1 MNNGA
6 LTRKLGFWAALAI
19 AVGTTVGS
27 GIFVSSG
34 DVARAAG
41 SPSISILAWII
52 GGLIAIPQVMVL
64 AELSTA
70 YPQNGSGYV
79 YLNKAGWRPLGF
91 LYGWATFWAL
101 DPPSIAIMA
110 LALVSYIA
118 TFLPFFDGLP
128 GKLLGIAIILIIT
141 SIHYRSVKEGG
152 KFQVIITAVKI
163 VPFLIVI
170 GLGLMYM
177 NPGNFSYTPP
187 AGGSVNTSLIGGVSA
202 TTWAYTG
209 MAAICFMAGEFKNPG
224 KVLPRALISSILIV
238 MGLYTLLAVCVI
250 GLMPFESLLAS
261 NAALSDAVKFIP
273 GFSDIASSFVAVTAI
288 IVILGSLSSCIM
300 FQPRL
305 EYAMAK
311 DGLFFQRFA
320 KVHPKYETPSFS
332 IIVQVTYAC
341 ILVMFSNL
349 TALLGYFTLIQLL
362 INIMDFAAV
371 YKCRKRGDYKP
382 VYRMPMWRVTTVL
395 AILGAAWLAWG
406 TFTWAPI
413 EGMIAALIVIA
424 TGLPVYYYWE
434 KKYGGRK
441 SEDAAVWQIE
451 AEKIRPAD

>member
-1 MNNGA
+1 MSND
-6 LTRKLGFWAALAI
+6 LTRKLGFWPALAI
-19 AVGTTVGS
+19 AVGTTIGS

-34 DVARAAG
+34 EVARAAG
-41 SPSISILAWII
+41 TPSISILAWII

-110 LALVSYIA
+110 LAVVSYVA
-118 TFLPFFDGLP
+118 TFLPFFSGMP
-128 GKLLGIAIILIIT
+128 GKLLGIALILIIT
-141 SIHYRSVKEGG
+141 SIHYRSVKEGAL
-152 KFQVIITAVKI
+152 FQVIITAVKI
-163 VPFLIVI
+163 IPFLIVI
-170 GLGLMYM
+170 ILGMMYM
-177 NPGNFSYTPP
+177 NPGHFAYTP
-187 AGGSVNTSLIGGVSA
+187 AAAEAKTSLIGGVSA

-224 KVLPRALISSILIV
+224 KVLPKALISSVLIV
-238 MGLYTLLAVCVI
+238 LGLYTLLAICVI
-250 GLMPFESLLAS
+250 GLMPFEDLIKS
-261 NAALSDAVKFIP
+261 NAALSDAVTYIP
-273 GFSDIASSFVAVTAI
+273 GLSDIASSFVGVTAI

-341 ILVMFSNL
+341 VLVMFSNL
-349 TALLGYFTLIQLL
+349 TALLGYFTLIQLV

-371 YKCRKRGDYKP
+371 YKCRKRDDYHP
-382 VYRMPMWRVTTVL
+382 VYRMPVWRLTTIL
-395 AILGAAWLAWG
+395 AIIGAAWLAWG
-406 TFTWAPI
+406 TFTWAPV
-413 EGMIAALIVIA
+413 EGMIAAFIVIA
-424 TGLPVYYYWE
+424 TGLPVYHYWE
-434 KKYGGRK
+434 KKYRYKEKEYGLEEK
-441 SEDAAVWQIE
+441 EHQINDL
-451 AEKIRPAD
+451 AE

>member
-1 MNNGA
+1 MSNGT
-6 LTRKLGFWAALAI
+6 LTRKLGFWSALAI
-19 AVGTTVGS
+19 AIGTTIGS

-34 DVARAAG
+34 DVAKAAG
-41 SPSISILAWII
+41 TPSISILAWII
-52 GGLIAIPQVMVL
+52 GGVIAIPQVMVL

-79 YLNKAGWRPLGF
+79 YLNKAGWRPLAF

-101 DPPSIAIMA
+101 DPPSISIMA
-110 LALVSYIA
+110 LAIVSYLA
-118 TFLPFFDGLP
+118 TFFPFFSGIA
-128 GKLLGIAIILIIT
+128 GKLLGIAIILLIT

-152 KFQVIITAVKI
+152 LFQVIITAIKI
-163 VPFLIVI
+163 IPFLIVI
-170 GLGLMYM
+170 VLGIMYM
-177 NPGNFSYTPP
+177 NPENFAYTPAP
-187 AGGSVNTSLIGGVSA
+187 DAQKSSLIGGVSA

-224 KVLPRALISSILIV
+224 KILPRALISSVFIV
-238 MGLYTLLAVCVI
+238 LALYTLLAVCVI
-250 GLMPFESLLAS
+250 GLMPFEELINS
-261 NAALSDAVKFIP
+261 NAAVSEAVKYIP
-273 GFSDIASSFVAVTAI
+273 GLSDIASSFVAITAI

-320 KVHPKYETPSFS
+320 RVHPKYETPSFS

-341 ILVMFSNL
+341 ILVCFSNL
-349 TALLGYFTLIQLL
+349 TVLLGYFTLIQLV

-371 YKCRKRGDYKP
+371 YKCRKRDDYNP
-382 VYRMPMWRVTTVL
+382 IYRMPMWRLTTVL
-395 AILGAAWLAWG
+395 AILGASWLAWG

-413 EGMIAALIVIA
+413 QGVIAALIVIV

-434 KKYGGRK
+434 RKYGSK
-441 SEDAAVWQIE
+441 KNNDSDIVA
-451 AEKIRPAD
+451 

>member
-1 MNNGA
+1 MGSGT
-6 LTRKLGFWAALAI
+6 LTRKLGFWSALAI
-19 AVGTTVGS
+19 AVGTTIGS
-27 GIFVSSG
+27 GIFVSTG

-41 SPSISILAWII
+41 TPSISILAWII

-79 YLNKAGWRPLGF
+79 YLNKAGWRPMAF

-101 DPPSIAIMA
+101 DPPSISIMA
-110 LALVSYIA
+110 LAIVSYA
-118 TFLPFFDGLP
+118 ASFFPFFSGIA
-128 GKLLGIAIILIIT
+128 GKLLGVALILAIT
-141 SIHYRSVKEGG
+141 SLHYRSVKEGG
-152 KFQVIITAVKI
+152 RFQVVITAFKI
-163 VPFLIVI
+163 IPFLIVI
-170 GLGLMYM
+170 VLGLMYM
-177 NPGNFSYTPP
+177 NPEYFAYTPAP
-187 AGGSVNTSLIGGVSA
+187 EAQPGSLIGGVSA

-224 KVLPRALISSILIV
+224 KVLPRALISSVLIV
-238 MGLYTLLAVCVI
+238 LALYTLLAVCVT
-250 GLMPFESLLAS
+250 GLMPFGELMGSS
-261 NAALSDAVKFIP
+261 AALSDAVKHIP
-273 GFSDIASSFVAVTAI
+273 GLSGAASPFVAVTAI

-332 IIVQVTYAC
+332 ILAQVTLAC
-341 ILVMFSNL
+341 FLVFFSNL
-349 TALLGYFTLIQLL
+349 TELLGYFTLIQLV

-371 YKCRKRGDYKP
+371 YKCRKREDYQP
-382 VYRMPMWRVTTVL
+382 VYRMPAWRVTTVL

-406 TFTWAPI
+406 TFTWAPVQ
-413 EGMIAALIVIA
+413 GMVAALIVIA

-434 KKYGGRK
+434 KKHGHVRSAG
-441 SEDAAVWQIE
+441 SPILTPDSHEG
-451 AEKIRPAD
+451 PPMS

>member
-1 MNNGA
+1 MSNGT
-6 LTRKLGFWAALAI
+6 LTRKLGFWSALAI
-19 AVGTTVGS
+19 AVGTTIGS

-34 DVARAAG
+34 DVAKAAG
-41 SPSISILAWII
+41 TPSISILAWII
-52 GGLIAIPQVMVL
+52 GGVIAIPQVMVL

-79 YLNKAGWRPLGF
+79 YLNKAGWRPLAF

-101 DPPSIAIMA
+101 DPPSISIMA
-110 LALVSYIA
+110 LALVSYLA
-118 TFLPFFDGLP
+118 TFFPFFSGVA
-128 GKLLGIAIILIIT
+128 GKLLGIAIILLIT

-152 KFQVIITAVKI
+152 LFQVIITAIKI
-163 VPFLIVI
+163 IPFLIVI
-170 GLGLMYM
+170 VLGIMYM
-177 NPGNFSYTPP
+177 NPDNFAYTPGP
-187 AGGSVNTSLIGGVSA
+187 GAQKSSLIGGVSA

-224 KVLPRALISSILIV
+224 KILPRALISSVFIV
-238 MGLYTLLAVCVI
+238 LALYTLLAVCVI
-250 GLMPFESLLAS
+250 GLMPFDELINS
-261 NAALSDAVKFIP
+261 NAAVSEAVKYIP
-273 GFSDIASSFVAVTAI
+273 GLSDIASSFVAITAI

-320 KVHPKYETPSFS
+320 RVHPKYETPSFS

-341 ILVMFSNL
+341 ILVCFSNL
-349 TALLGYFTLIQLL
+349 TVLLGYFTLIQLV

-371 YKCRKRGDYKP
+371 YKCRKRDDYNP
-382 VYRMPMWRVTTVL
+382 IYRMPMWRLTTVL
-395 AILGAAWLAWG
+395 AILGASWLAWG

-413 EGMIAALIVIA
+413 QGVIAALIVIA

-434 KKYGGRK
+434 RKYGSK
-441 SEDAAVWQIE
+441 KNNDSDIVA
-451 AEKIRPAD
+451 

>member
-1 MNNGA
+1 MSNGT
-6 LTRKLGFWAALAI
+6 LTRKLGFWSALAI
-19 AVGTTVGS
+19 AVGTTIGS

-41 SPSISILAWII
+41 TPSISILAWII
-52 GGLIAIPQVMVL
+52 GGVIAIPQVMVL

-79 YLNKAGWRPLGF
+79 YLNKAGWRPLAF

-101 DPPSIAIMA
+101 DPPPISIMA
-110 LALVSYIA
+110 LAIVSYLA
-118 TFLPFFDGLP
+118 TFFPFFSGVA
-128 GKLLGIAIILIIT
+128 GKLLGIAIILLIT

-152 KFQVIITAVKI
+152 LFQVIITAIKI
-163 VPFLIVI
+163 IPFLIVI
-170 GLGLMYM
+170 VLGIMYM
-177 NPGNFSYTPP
+177 NPENFAYTPGP
-187 AGGSVNTSLIGGVSA
+187 GAQKSSLIGGVSA

-224 KVLPRALISSILIV
+224 KILPRALISSVFIV
-238 MGLYTLLAVCVI
+238 LALYTLLAICVI
-250 GLMPFESLLAS
+250 GLMPFEELINS
-261 NAALSDAVKFIP
+261 NAAVSEAVKYIP
-273 GFSDIASSFVAVTAI
+273 GLSDIASSFVAITAI

-341 ILVMFSNL
+341 ILVCFSNL
-349 TALLGYFTLIQLL
+349 TVLLGYFTLIQLV

-371 YKCRKRGDYKP
+371 YKCRKRDDYNP
-382 VYRMPMWRVTTVL
+382 IYRMPMWRLTTVL
-395 AILGAAWLAWG
+395 AILGASWLAWG

-413 EGMIAALIVIA
+413 QGVIAALIVIA

-434 KKYGGRK
+434 RKYGSK
-441 SEDAAVWQIE
+441 KNNDSDIVA
-451 AEKIRPAD
+451 

>member
-1 MNNGA
+1 MSNGT
-6 LTRKLGFWAALAI
+6 LTRKLGFWSALAI
-19 AVGTTVGS
+19 AVGTTIGS

-34 DVARAAG
+34 DVAKAAG
-41 SPSISILAWII
+41 TPSISILAWII
-52 GGLIAIPQVMVL
+52 GGVIAIPQVMVL

-79 YLNKAGWRPLGF
+79 YLNKAGWRPLAF

-101 DPPSIAIMA
+101 DPPSISIMA
-110 LALVSYIA
+110 LAIVSYLA
-118 TFLPFFDGLP
+118 TFFPFFSGIA
-128 GKLLGIAIILIIT
+128 GKLLGIAIILLIT

-152 KFQVIITAVKI
+152 LFQVIITAIKI
-163 VPFLIVI
+163 IPFLIVI
-170 GLGLMYM
+170 VLGIMYM
-177 NPGNFSYTPP
+177 NPENFAYTPAP
-187 AGGSVNTSLIGGVSA
+187 DAQKSSLIGGVSA

-224 KVLPRALISSILIV
+224 KILPRALISSVFIV
-238 MGLYTLLAVCVI
+238 LALYTLLAVCVI
-250 GLMPFESLLAS
+250 GLMPFEELINS
-261 NAALSDAVKFIP
+261 NAAVSEAVKYIP
-273 GFSDIASSFVAVTAI
+273 GLSDIASSFVAITAI

-320 KVHPKYETPSFS
+320 RVHPKYETPSFS

-341 ILVMFSNL
+341 ILVCFSNL
-349 TALLGYFTLIQLL
+349 TVLLGYFTLIQLV

-371 YKCRKRGDYKP
+371 YKCRKRDDYNP
-382 VYRMPMWRVTTVL
+382 IYRMPMWRLTTVL
-395 AILGAAWLAWG
+395 AILGASWLAWG

-413 EGMIAALIVIA
+413 QGVIAALIVIA

-434 KKYGGRK
+434 RKYGSK
-441 SEDAAVWQIE
+441 KNNDSDIVA
-451 AEKIRPAD
+451 

>member
-1 MNNGA
+1 MSNGT
-6 LTRKLGFWAALAI
+6 LTRKLGFWSALAI
-19 AVGTTVGS
+19 AVGTTIGS

-41 SPSISILAWII
+41 TPSISILAWII
-52 GGLIAIPQVMVL
+52 GGVIAIPQVMVL

-79 YLNKAGWRPLGF
+79 YLNKAGWRPLAF

-101 DPPSIAIMA
+101 DPPSISIMA
-110 LALVSYIA
+110 LAIVSYLA
-118 TFLPFFDGLP
+118 TFFPFFSGVA
-128 GKLLGIAIILIIT
+128 GKLLGIAIILLIT

-152 KFQVIITAVKI
+152 LFQVMITAIKI
-163 VPFLIVI
+163 IPFLIVI
-170 GLGLMYM
+170 VLGIMYM
-177 NPGNFSYTPP
+177 NPGNFTYTPGP
-187 AGGSVNTSLIGGVSA
+187 GTQNSSLIGGVSA

-224 KVLPRALISSILIV
+224 KILPRALISSVFIV
-238 MGLYTLLAVCVI
+238 LALYTLLAVCVI
-250 GLMPFESLLAS
+250 GLMPFEELMNS
-261 NAALSDAVKFIP
+261 NAAVSEVVKYIP
-273 GFSDIASSFVAVTAI
+273 GLSDIASSFVAITAI

-320 KVHPKYETPSFS
+320 RVHPKYETPSFS

-341 ILVMFSNL
+341 ILVCFSNL
-349 TALLGYFTLIQLL
+349 TVLLGYFTLIQLI

-371 YKCRKRGDYKP
+371 YKCRKRDDYNP
-382 VYRMPMWRVTTVL
+382 IYRMPMWRLTTVL
-395 AILGAAWLAWG
+395 AILGASWLAWG

-413 EGMIAALIVIA
+413 QGVIAALIVIA

-434 KKYGGRK
+434 RKYGSK
-441 SEDAAVWQIE
+441 KNNDSDIVA
-451 AEKIRPAD
+451 

>member
-1 MNNGA
+1 MSNGT
-6 LTRKLGFWAALAI
+6 LTRKLGFWSALAI
-19 AVGTTVGS
+19 AVGTTIGS

-34 DVARAAG
+34 DVAKAAG
-41 SPSISILAWII
+41 TPSISILAWII
-52 GGLIAIPQVMVL
+52 GGVIAIPQVMVL

-79 YLNKAGWRPLGF
+79 YLNKAGWRPLAF

-101 DPPSIAIMA
+101 DPPSISIMA
-110 LALVSYIA
+110 LAIVSYLA
-118 TFLPFFDGLP
+118 TFFPFFSGVA
-128 GKLLGIAIILIIT
+128 GKLLGIAIILLIT

-152 KFQVIITAVKI
+152 LFQVIITAIKI
-163 VPFLIVI
+163 IPFLIVI
-170 GLGLMYM
+170 VLGIMYM
-177 NPGNFSYTPP
+177 NPDNFAYTPGP
-187 AGGSVNTSLIGGVSA
+187 GAQKSSLIGGVSA

-224 KVLPRALISSILIV
+224 KILPRALISSVFIV
-238 MGLYTLLAVCVI
+238 LALYTLLAVCVI
-250 GLMPFESLLAS
+250 GLMPFEELINS
-261 NAALSDAVKFIP
+261 NAAVSEAVKYIP
-273 GFSDIASSFVAVTAI
+273 GLSDIASSFVAITAI

-320 KVHPKYETPSFS
+320 RIHPKYETPSFS

-341 ILVMFSNL
+341 ILVCFSNL
-349 TALLGYFTLIQLL
+349 TVLLGYFTLIQLV

-371 YKCRKRGDYKP
+371 YKCRKRDDYNP
-382 VYRMPMWRVTTVL
+382 IYRMPMWRLTTVL
-395 AILGAAWLAWG
+395 AILGASWLAWG

-413 EGMIAALIVIA
+413 QGVIAALIVIV

-434 KKYGGRK
+434 RKYGSK
-441 SEDAAVWQIE
+441 KNNDSDIVA
-451 AEKIRPAD
+451 

>member
-1 MNNGA
+1 MSNGT
-6 LTRKLGFWAALAI
+6 LTRKLGFWSALAI
-19 AVGTTVGS
+19 AVGTTIGS

-41 SPSISILAWII
+41 TPSISILAWII
-52 GGLIAIPQVMVL
+52 GGVIAIPQVMVL

-79 YLNKAGWRPLGF
+79 YLNKAGWRPLAF

-101 DPPSIAIMA
+101 DPPSISIMA
-110 LALVSYIA
+110 LALVSYLA
-118 TFLPFFDGLP
+118 TFFPFFSGVA
-128 GKLLGIAIILIIT
+128 GKLLGIAIILLIT

-152 KFQVIITAVKI
+152 LFQVIITAIKI
-163 VPFLIVI
+163 IPFLIVI
-170 GLGLMYM
+170 VLGIMYM
-177 NPGNFSYTPP
+177 NPENFAYTPAP
-187 AGGSVNTSLIGGVSA
+187 GAQKSSLIGGVSA

-224 KVLPRALISSILIV
+224 KILPRALISSVFIV
-238 MGLYTLLAVCVI
+238 LALYTLLAICVI
-250 GLMPFESLLAS
+250 GLMPFEELINS
-261 NAALSDAVKFIP
+261 NAAVSEAVKYIP
-273 GFSDIASSFVAVTAI
+273 GLSDIASSFVAITAI

-341 ILVMFSNL
+341 ILVCFSNL
-349 TALLGYFTLIQLL
+349 TVLLGYFTLIQLV

-371 YKCRKRGDYKP
+371 YKCRKRDDYNP
-382 VYRMPMWRVTTVL
+382 IYRMPMWRLTTVL
-395 AILGAAWLAWG
+395 AILGASWLAWG

-413 EGMIAALIVIA
+413 QGVIAALIVIA

-434 KKYGGRK
+434 RKYGSK
-441 SEDAAVWQIE
+441 KNNDSDIVA
-451 AEKIRPAD
+451 

>member
-1 MNNGA
+1 MSNGTLA
-6 LTRKLGFWAALAI
+6 RKLGFWSALAI
-19 AVGTTVGS
+19 AVGTTIGS

-34 DVARAAG
+34 DVAKAAG
-41 SPSISILAWII
+41 TPSISILAWII
-52 GGLIAIPQVMVL
+52 GGVIAIPQVMVL

-79 YLNKAGWRPLGF
+79 YLNKAGWRPLAF

-101 DPPSIAIMA
+101 DPPSISIMA
-110 LALVSYIA
+110 LAIVSYLA
-118 TFLPFFDGLP
+118 TFFPFFSGVA
-128 GKLLGIAIILIIT
+128 GKLLGIAIILLIT

-152 KFQVIITAVKI
+152 LFQVIITAIKI
-163 VPFLIVI
+163 IPFLIVI
-170 GLGLMYM
+170 VLGIMYM
-177 NPGNFSYTPP
+177 NPDNFAYTPGP
-187 AGGSVNTSLIGGVSA
+187 GAQKSSLIGGVSA

-224 KVLPRALISSILIV
+224 KILPRALISSVFIV
-238 MGLYTLLAVCVI
+238 LALYTLLAVCVI
-250 GLMPFESLLAS
+250 GLMPFEELINS
-261 NAALSDAVKFIP
+261 NAAVSEAVKYIP
-273 GFSDIASSFVAVTAI
+273 GLSDIASSFVAITAI

-320 KVHPKYETPSFS
+320 RVHPKYETPSFS

-341 ILVMFSNL
+341 ILVCFSNL
-349 TALLGYFTLIQLL
+349 TVLLGYFTLIQLV

-371 YKCRKRGDYKP
+371 YKCRKRDDYNP
-382 VYRMPMWRVTTVL
+382 IYRMPMWRLTTVL
-395 AILGAAWLAWG
+395 AILGASWLAWG

-413 EGMIAALIVIA
+413 QGVIAALIVIV

-434 KKYGGRK
+434 RKYGSK
-441 SEDAAVWQIE
+441 KNNDSDIVA
-451 AEKIRPAD
+451 

>member
-1 MNNGA
+1 MSNGT
-6 LTRKLGFWAALAI
+6 LTRKLGFWSALAI
-19 AVGTTVGS
+19 AVGTTIGS

-34 DVARAAG
+34 DVAKAAG
-41 SPSISILAWII
+41 TPSISILAWII
-52 GGLIAIPQVMVL
+52 GGVIAIPQVMVL

-79 YLNKAGWRPLGF
+79 YLNKAGWRPLAF

-101 DPPSIAIMA
+101 DPPSISIMA
-110 LALVSYIA
+110 LAIVSYLA
-118 TFLPFFDGLP
+118 TFFPFFSGVA
-128 GKLLGIAIILIIT
+128 GKLLGIAIILFIT

-152 KFQVIITAVKI
+152 LFQVIITAIKI
-163 VPFLIVI
+163 IPFLIVI
-170 GLGLMYM
+170 VLGIMYM
-177 NPGNFSYTPP
+177 NPDNFAYTPGP
-187 AGGSVNTSLIGGVSA
+187 GAQKSSLIGGVSA

-224 KVLPRALISSILIV
+224 KILPRALISSVFIV
-238 MGLYTLLAVCVI
+238 LALYTLLAVCVI
-250 GLMPFESLLAS
+250 GLMPFNELINS
-261 NAALSDAVKFIP
+261 NAAVSEAVKYIP
-273 GFSDIASSFVAVTAI
+273 GLSDIASSFVAITAI

-320 KVHPKYETPSFS
+320 RVHPKYETPSFS

-341 ILVMFSNL
+341 ILVCFSNL
-349 TALLGYFTLIQLL
+349 TVLLGYFTLIQLV
-362 INIMDFAAV
+362 INILDFAAV
-371 YKCRKRGDYKP
+371 YKCRKRDDYNP
-382 VYRMPMWRVTTVL
+382 IYRMPMWRLTTVL
-395 AILGAAWLAWG
+395 AILGASWLAWG

-413 EGMIAALIVIA
+413 QGVIAALIVIV

-434 KKYGGRK
+434 RKYGSK
-441 SEDAAVWQIE
+441 KNNDSDIVA
-451 AEKIRPAD
+451 

>member
-1 MNNGA
+1 MSNGT
-6 LTRKLGFWAALAI
+6 LTRKLGFWSALAI
-19 AVGTTVGS
+19 AVGTTIGS

-41 SPSISILAWII
+41 TPSISILAWII
-52 GGLIAIPQVMVL
+52 GGVIAIPQVMVL

-79 YLNKAGWRPLGF
+79 YLNKAGWRPLAF

-101 DPPSIAIMA
+101 DPPSISIMA
-110 LALVSYIA
+110 LAIVSYLA
-118 TFLPFFDGLP
+118 TFFPFFSGVA
-128 GKLLGIAIILIIT
+128 GKLLGIAIILLIT
-141 SIHYRSVKEGG
+141 AIHYRSVKEGG
-152 KFQVIITAVKI
+152 LFQVIITAIKI
-163 VPFLIVI
+163 IPFLIVI
-170 GLGLMYM
+170 ALGIMYM
-177 NPGNFSYTPP
+177 NPENFAYTPGP
-187 AGGSVNTSLIGGVSA
+187 GVQKSSLIGGVSA

-224 KVLPRALISSILIV
+224 KILPRALISSVFIV
-238 MGLYTLLAVCVI
+238 LALYTLLAICVI
-250 GLMPFESLLAS
+250 GLMPFEELINS
-261 NAALSDAVKFIP
+261 NAAVSEAVKYIP
-273 GFSDIASSFVAVTAI
+273 GLSDIASSFVAITAI

-332 IIVQVTYAC
+332 IIVQITYAC
-341 ILVMFSNL
+341 ILVCFSNL
-349 TALLGYFTLIQLL
+349 TVLLGYFTLIQLV

-371 YKCRKRGDYKP
+371 YKCRKRDDYNP
-382 VYRMPMWRVTTVL
+382 IYRMPMWRLTTVL
-395 AILGAAWLAWG
+395 AILGASWLAWG

-413 EGMIAALIVIA
+413 QGVIAALIVIA

-434 KKYGGRK
+434 RKYGSK
-441 SEDAAVWQIE
+441 KNNDSDIVA
-451 AEKIRPAD
+451 

>member
-1 MNNGA
+1 MSNG
-6 LTRKLGFWAALAI
+6 LTRKLGFWSALAI

-41 SPSISILAWII
+41 TPSISILAWII
-52 GGLIAIPQVMVL
+52 GGVIAIPQVMVL

-101 DPPSIAIMA
+101 DPPSISIMA
-110 LALVSYIA
+110 LAIVSYVA
-118 TFLPFFDGLP
+118 SFLPFFSGTP

-152 KFQVIITAVKI
+152 LFQVIITVVKI
-163 VPFLIVI
+163 IPFLIVI
-170 GLGLMYM
+170 ILGLMYM
-177 NPGNFSYTPP
+177 NPGHFAYTPETG
-187 AGGSVNTSLIGGVSA
+187 AVKTSLIGGVSA

-224 KVLPRALISSILIV
+224 KVLPRALISSVFIV
-238 MGLYTLLAVCVI
+238 LALYTLLAVCVI
-250 GLMPFESLLAS
+250 GLMPFEKLISS
-261 NAALSDAVKFIP
+261 NAAVSDAVKYIP
-273 GFSDIASSFVAVTAI
+273 GLSDIASSFVAVTAI

-311 DGLFFQRFA
+311 DGLFFKRFA
-320 KVHPKYETPSFS
+320 TVHPKYETPSFS

-349 TALLGYFTLIQLL
+349 TALLGYFTLIQLV
-362 INIMDFAAV
+362 INILDFAAV
-371 YKCRKRGDYKP
+371 YKCRKRDDYKP
-382 VYRMPMWRVTTVL
+382 IYRMPMWRITTLL
-395 AILGAAWLAWG
+395 AILGASWLAWG
-406 TFTWAPI
+406 TFTWAPM
-413 EGMIAALIVIA
+413 EGMVAALIVIA

-434 KKYGGRK
+434 KKYGSKEKK
-441 SEDAAVWQIE
+441 SNDLVA
-451 AEKIRPAD
+451 

>member
-1 MNNGA
+1 MSSGT
-6 LTRKLGFWAALAI
+6 LTRKLGFWSALAI
-19 AVGTTVGS
+19 AVGTTIGS

-41 SPSISILAWII
+41 TPSISIMAWIV

-79 YLNKAGWRPLGF
+79 YLNKAGWRPLAF

-101 DPPSIAIMA
+101 DPPSISIMA
-110 LALVSYIA
+110 LAIVSYLA
-118 TFLPFFDGLP
+118 TFFPFFSGIP

-152 KFQVIITAVKI
+152 LFQVIITAVKI
-163 VPFLIVI
+163 IPFLIVI
-170 GLGLMYM
+170 VLGFMYM
-177 NPGNFSYTPP
+177 NPDNFSYTP
-187 AGGSVNTSLIGGVSA
+187 ASVSEKISLIGGVSA

-209 MAAICFMAGEFKNPG
+209 MAAICFMAGEFRNPG
-224 KVLPRALISSILIV
+224 KTLPRALIGSVFIV
-238 MGLYTLLAVCVI
+238 LGLYTLLAVCVI
-250 GLMPFESLLAS
+250 GLMPFDKLVNS
-261 NAALSDAVKFIP
+261 NAAVSEAVKYIP
-273 GFSDIASSFVAVTAI
+273 GLSDIASSFVAITAI

-311 DGLFFQRFA
+311 DGLFFRRFA

-332 IIVQVTYAC
+332 IIAQVTYAC
-341 ILVMFSNL
+341 ILVFFSNL
-349 TALLGYFTLIQLL
+349 TALLGYFTLIQLV
-362 INIMDFAAV
+362 INIMDFVAV
-371 YKCRKRGDYKP
+371 YKCRKREDYNP
-382 VYRMPMWRVTTVL
+382 IYRMPMWRLTTIL
-395 AILGAAWLAWG
+395 AILGASWLAWG

-413 EGMIAALIVIA
+413 QGMVAAFIVIA

-434 KKYGGRK
+434 KKHGVSNKKDEQVSG
-441 SEDAAVWQIE
+441 IE
-451 AEKIRPAD
+451 G

>member
-1 MNNGA
+1 MSNGT
-6 LTRKLGFWAALAI
+6 LTRKLGFWSALAI
-19 AVGTTVGS
+19 AVGTTIGS

-41 SPSISILAWII
+41 TPSISILAWII
-52 GGLIAIPQVMVL
+52 GGVIAIPQVMVL

-79 YLNKAGWRPLGF
+79 YLNKAGWRPMAF

-101 DPPSIAIMA
+101 DPPSISIMA
-110 LALVSYIA
+110 LAIVSYLA
-118 TFLPFFDGLP
+118 TFFPFFSGVA
-128 GKLLGIAIILIIT
+128 GKLLGIAIILLIT

-152 KFQVIITAVKI
+152 LFQVIITAIKI
-163 VPFLIVI
+163 IPFLIVI
-170 GLGLMYM
+170 VLGIMYM
-177 NPGNFSYTPP
+177 NPENFAYTPP
-187 AGGSVNTSLIGGVSA
+187 PGAQKSSLIGGVSA

-224 KVLPRALISSILIV
+224 KILPRALISSVFIV
-238 MGLYTLLAVCVI
+238 LALYTLLAICVI
-250 GLMPFESLLAS
+250 GLMPFEELINS
-261 NAALSDAVKFIP
+261 NAAVSEAVKYIP
-273 GFSDIASSFVAVTAI
+273 GLSDIASSFVAITAI

-341 ILVMFSNL
+341 ILVCFSNL
-349 TALLGYFTLIQLL
+349 TVLLGYFTLIQLV

-371 YKCRKRGDYKP
+371 YKCRKRDDYNP
-382 VYRMPMWRVTTVL
+382 IYRMPMWRLTTVL
-395 AILGAAWLAWG
+395 AILGASWLAWG

-413 EGMIAALIVIA
+413 QGVIAALIVIA

-434 KKYGGRK
+434 RKYGSK
-441 SEDAAVWQIE
+441 KNNDSDIVA
-451 AEKIRPAD
+451 

>member
-1 MNNGA
+1 MSNGT
-6 LTRKLGFWAALAI
+6 LTRKLGFWSALAI
-19 AVGTTVGS
+19 AVGTTIGS

-34 DVARAAG
+34 DVAKAAG
-41 SPSISILAWII
+41 TPSISILAWII
-52 GGLIAIPQVMVL
+52 GGVIAIPQVMVL

-79 YLNKAGWRPLGF
+79 YLNKAGWRPLAF

-101 DPPSIAIMA
+101 DPPSISIMA
-110 LALVSYIA
+110 LAIVSYLA
-118 TFLPFFDGLP
+118 TFFPFFSGVA
-128 GKLLGIAIILIIT
+128 GKLLGIAIILLIT

-152 KFQVIITAVKI
+152 LFQVIITAIKI
-163 VPFLIVI
+163 IPFLIVI
-170 GLGLMYM
+170 VLGIMYM
-177 NPGNFSYTPP
+177 NPENFAYTPAP
-187 AGGSVNTSLIGGVSA
+187 DAQKSSLIGGVSA

-224 KVLPRALISSILIV
+224 KILPRALISSVFIV
-238 MGLYTLLAVCVI
+238 LALYTLLAICVI
-250 GLMPFESLLAS
+250 GLMPFEELINS
-261 NAALSDAVKFIP
+261 NAAVSEAVKYIP
-273 GFSDIASSFVAVTAI
+273 GLSDIASSFVAITAI

-341 ILVMFSNL
+341 ILVCFSNL
-349 TALLGYFTLIQLL
+349 TVLLGYFTLIQLV

-371 YKCRKRGDYKP
+371 YKCRKRDDYNP
-382 VYRMPMWRVTTVL
+382 IYRMPMWRLTTVL
-395 AILGAAWLAWG
+395 AILGASWLAWG

-413 EGMIAALIVIA
+413 QGVIAALIVIV

-434 KKYGGRK
+434 RKYGSK
-441 SEDAAVWQIE
+441 KKNNDSDIVA
-451 AEKIRPAD
+451 

>member
-1 MNNGA
+1 MSNGT
-6 LTRKLGFWAALAI
+6 LTRKLGFWSALAI
-19 AVGTTVGS
+19 AVGTTIGS

-34 DVARAAG
+34 DVAKAAG
-41 SPSISILAWII
+41 TPSISILAWII
-52 GGLIAIPQVMVL
+52 GGVIAIPQVMVL

-79 YLNKAGWRPLGF
+79 YLNKAGWRPLAF

-101 DPPSIAIMA
+101 DPPSISIMA
-110 LALVSYIA
+110 LALVSYLA
-118 TFLPFFDGLP
+118 TFFPFFSGVA
-128 GKLLGIAIILIIT
+128 GKLLGIAIILLIT

-152 KFQVIITAVKI
+152 LFQVIITAIKI
-163 VPFLIVI
+163 IPFLIVI
-170 GLGLMYM
+170 VLGIMYM
-177 NPGNFSYTPP
+177 NPDNFVYTPGP
-187 AGGSVNTSLIGGVSA
+187 GAQKSSLIGGVSA

-224 KVLPRALISSILIV
+224 KILPRALISSVFIV
-238 MGLYTLLAVCVI
+238 LALYTLLAVCVI
-250 GLMPFESLLAS
+250 GLMPFDELINS
-261 NAALSDAVKFIP
+261 NAAVSEAVKYIP
-273 GFSDIASSFVAVTAI
+273 GLSDIASSFVAITAI

-320 KVHPKYETPSFS
+320 RVHPKYETPSFS

-341 ILVMFSNL
+341 ILVCFGNL
-349 TALLGYFTLIQLL
+349 TVLLGYFTLIQLV

-371 YKCRKRGDYKP
+371 YKCRKRDDYNP
-382 VYRMPMWRVTTVL
+382 IYRMPMWRLTTVL
-395 AILGAAWLAWG
+395 AILGASWLAWG

-413 EGMIAALIVIA
+413 QGVIAALIVIA

-434 KKYGGRK
+434 RKYGSKRNND
-441 SEDAAVWQIE
+441 SDIVA
-451 AEKIRPAD
+451 

>member
-1 MNNGA
+1 MSNGT
-6 LTRKLGFWAALAI
+6 LTRKLGFWSALAI
-19 AVGTTVGS
+19 AVGTTIGS

-34 DVARAAG
+34 DVAKAAG
-41 SPSISILAWII
+41 TPSISILAWII
-52 GGLIAIPQVMVL
+52 GGVIAIPQVMVL

-79 YLNKAGWRPLGF
+79 YLNKAGWRPLAF

-101 DPPSIAIMA
+101 DPPSISIMA
-110 LALVSYIA
+110 LAIVSYLA
-118 TFLPFFDGLP
+118 TFFPFFSGFA
-128 GKLLGIAIILIIT
+128 GKLLGIAIILLIT

-152 KFQVIITAVKI
+152 LFQVIITAIKI
-163 VPFLIVI
+163 IPFLIVI
-170 GLGLMYM
+170 VLGIMYM
-177 NPGNFSYTPP
+177 NPDNFAYTPGP
-187 AGGSVNTSLIGGVSA
+187 GAQKSSLIGGVSA

-224 KVLPRALISSILIV
+224 KILPRALISSVFIV
-238 MGLYTLLAVCVI
+238 LALYTLLAVCVI
-250 GLMPFESLLAS
+250 GLMPFEELINS
-261 NAALSDAVKFIP
+261 NAAVSEAVKYIP
-273 GFSDIASSFVAVTAI
+273 GLSDIASSFVAITAI

-320 KVHPKYETPSFS
+320 RVHPKYETPSFS

-341 ILVMFSNL
+341 ILVCFSNL
-349 TALLGYFTLIQLL
+349 TVLLGYFTLIQLV

-371 YKCRKRGDYKP
+371 YKCRKRDDYNP
-382 VYRMPMWRVTTVL
+382 IYRMPMWRLTTVL
-395 AILGAAWLAWG
+395 AILGASWLAWG

-413 EGMIAALIVIA
+413 QGVIAALIVIV

-434 KKYGGRK
+434 RKYGSK
-441 SEDAAVWQIE
+441 KNNDSDIVA
-451 AEKIRPAD
+451 

>member
-1 MNNGA
+1 MSNGT
-6 LTRKLGFWAALAI
+6 LTRKLGFWSALAI
-19 AVGTTVGS
+19 AVGTTIGS

-34 DVARAAG
+34 DVAKAAG
-41 SPSISILAWII
+41 TPSISILAWII
-52 GGLIAIPQVMVL
+52 GGVIAIPQVMVL

-79 YLNKAGWRPLGF
+79 YLNKAGWRPLAF

-101 DPPSIAIMA
+101 DPPSISIMA
-110 LALVSYIA
+110 LAIVSYLA
-118 TFLPFFDGLP
+118 TFFPFFSGVA
-128 GKLLGIAIILIIT
+128 GKLLGIAIILLIT

-152 KFQVIITAVKI
+152 LFQVIITAIKI
-163 VPFLIVI
+163 IPFLIVI
-170 GLGLMYM
+170 VLGIMYM
-177 NPGNFSYTPP
+177 NPDNFAYTPGP
-187 AGGSVNTSLIGGVSA
+187 GAQNSSLIGGVSA

-224 KVLPRALISSILIV
+224 KILPRALISSVFIV
-238 MGLYTLLAVCVI
+238 LALYTLLAVCVI
-250 GLMPFESLLAS
+250 GLMPFDELINS
-261 NAALSDAVKFIP
+261 NAAVSEAVKYIP
-273 GFSDIASSFVAVTAI
+273 GLSDIASSFVAITAI

-320 KVHPKYETPSFS
+320 RVHPKYETPSFS

-341 ILVMFSNL
+341 ILVCFSNL
-349 TALLGYFTLIQLL
+349 TVLLGYFTLIQLV
-362 INIMDFAAV
+362 INILDFAAV
-371 YKCRKRGDYKP
+371 YKCRKRDDYNP
-382 VYRMPMWRVTTVL
+382 IYRMPMWRLTTVL
-395 AILGAAWLAWG
+395 AILGASWLAWG

-413 EGMIAALIVIA
+413 QGVIAALIVIV

-434 KKYGGRK
+434 RKYGSK
-441 SEDAAVWQIE
+441 KNNDSDIVA
-451 AEKIRPAD
+451 

>member
-1 MNNGA
+1 MSNRT

-34 DVARAAG
+34 DVAKAAG
-41 SPSISILAWII
+41 TPAISILAWII
-52 GGLIAIPQVMVL
+52 GGVIAIPQVMVL

-110 LALVSYIA
+110 LAIVAYISS
-118 TFLPFFDGLP
+118 FLPFFNGLS
-128 GKLLGIAIILIIT
+128 GKLLAIAIILIIT

-152 KFQVIITAVKI
+152 LFQVIITAVKI
-163 VPFLIVI
+163 IPFLIVI
-170 GLGLMYM
+170 GLGLMYL
-177 NPGNFSYTPP
+177 NPENFFYVPP
-187 AGGSVNTSLIGGVSA
+187 ASGEVKTSLIGGVSA

-224 KVLPRALISSILIV
+224 KVLPRALISSVLIV
-238 MGLYTLLAVCVI
+238 LALYTLLAVCII
-250 GLMPFESLLAS
+250 GLMPFDKLINSS
-261 NAALSDAVKFIP
+261 AAVSDAVKYIP
-273 GFSDIASSFVAVTAI
+273 GLSDIASSFVSVTAI

-341 ILVMFSNL
+341 ILVLFSNL

-371 YKCRKRGDYKP
+371 YKCRKRDDYNP
-382 VYRMPMWRVTTVL
+382 IYRMPMWRVTTIL
-395 AILGAAWLAWG
+395 AILGASWLAWG

-413 EGMIAALIVIA
+413 EGMIAAFIVIA

-434 KKYGGRK
+434 KKYGSKNK
-441 SEDAAVWQIE
+441 SNLVA
-451 AEKIRPAD
+451 

>member
-1 MNNGA
+1 MSNGT
-6 LTRKLGFWAALAI
+6 LTRKLGFWSALAI
-19 AVGTTVGS
+19 AVGTTIGS

-34 DVARAAG
+34 DVAKAAG
-41 SPSISILAWII
+41 TPSISILAWII
-52 GGLIAIPQVMVL
+52 GGVIAIPQVMVL

-79 YLNKAGWRPLGF
+79 YLNKAGWRPLAF

-101 DPPSIAIMA
+101 DPPSISIMA
-110 LALVSYIA
+110 LAIVSYLA
-118 TFLPFFDGLP
+118 TFFPFFSGVA
-128 GKLLGIAIILIIT
+128 GKLLGIAIILLIT

-152 KFQVIITAVKI
+152 LFQVIITAIKI
-163 VPFLIVI
+163 IPFLIVI
-170 GLGLMYM
+170 VLGIMYM
-177 NPGNFSYTPP
+177 NPDNFAYTPGP
-187 AGGSVNTSLIGGVSA
+187 GAQNSSLIGGVSA

-224 KVLPRALISSILIV
+224 KILPRALISSVFIV
-238 MGLYTLLAVCVI
+238 LALYTLLAVCVI
-250 GLMPFESLLAS
+250 GLMPFEELINS
-261 NAALSDAVKFIP
+261 NAAVSEAVKYIP
-273 GFSDIASSFVAVTAI
+273 GLSDIASSFVAITAI

-320 KVHPKYETPSFS
+320 RVHPKYETPSFS

-341 ILVMFSNL
+341 ILVCFSNL
-349 TALLGYFTLIQLL
+349 TVLLGYFTLIQLV

-371 YKCRKRGDYKP
+371 YKCRKRDDYNP
-382 VYRMPMWRVTTVL
+382 IYRMPMWRLTTVL
-395 AILGAAWLAWG
+395 AILGASWLAWG

-413 EGMIAALIVIA
+413 QGVIAALIVIA

-434 KKYGGRK
+434 RKYGSK
-441 SEDAAVWQIE
+441 KNNDSDIVA
-451 AEKIRPAD
+451 

>member
-1 MNNGA
+1 MSNGT
-6 LTRKLGFWAALAI
+6 LTRKLGFWSALAI
-19 AVGTTVGS
+19 AVGTTIGS

-34 DVARAAG
+34 DVAKAAG
-41 SPSISILAWII
+41 TPSISILAWII
-52 GGLIAIPQVMVL
+52 GGVIAIPQVMVL

-79 YLNKAGWRPLGF
+79 YLNKAGWRPLAF

-101 DPPSIAIMA
+101 DPPSISIMA
-110 LALVSYIA
+110 LAIVSYLA
-118 TFLPFFDGLP
+118 TFFPFFSGVA
-128 GKLLGIAIILIIT
+128 GKLLGIAIILLIT

-152 KFQVIITAVKI
+152 LFQVIITAIKI
-163 VPFLIVI
+163 IPFLIVI
-170 GLGLMYM
+170 VLGIMYM
-177 NPGNFSYTPP
+177 NPDNFAYTPGP
-187 AGGSVNTSLIGGVSA
+187 GAQKSSLIGGVSA

-224 KVLPRALISSILIV
+224 KILPRALISSVFIV
-238 MGLYTLLAVCVI
+238 LALYTLLAVCVI
-250 GLMPFESLLAS
+250 GLMPFDELINS
-261 NAALSDAVKFIP
+261 NAAVSEAVKYIP
-273 GFSDIASSFVAVTAI
+273 GLSDIASSFVAITAI

-320 KVHPKYETPSFS
+320 RVHPKYETPSFS

-341 ILVMFSNL
+341 ILVCFSNL
-349 TALLGYFTLIQLL
+349 TVLLGYFTLIQLV
-362 INIMDFAAV
+362 INILDFAAV
-371 YKCRKRGDYKP
+371 YKCRKRDDYNP
-382 VYRMPMWRVTTVL
+382 IYRMPMWRLTTVL
-395 AILGAAWLAWG
+395 AILGASWLAWG

-413 EGMIAALIVIA
+413 QGVIAALIVIA

-434 KKYGGRK
+434 RKYGSK
-441 SEDAAVWQIE
+441 KNNDSDIVA
-451 AEKIRPAD
+451 

>member
-1 MNNGA
+1 MSNGT
-6 LTRKLGFWAALAI
+6 LTRKLGFWSALAI
-19 AVGTTVGS
+19 AVGTTIGS

-34 DVARAAG
+34 DVAKAAG
-41 SPSISILAWII
+41 TPSISILAWII
-52 GGLIAIPQVMVL
+52 GGVIAIPQVMVL

-79 YLNKAGWRPLGF
+79 YLNKAGWRPLAF

-101 DPPSIAIMA
+101 DPPSISIMA
-110 LALVSYIA
+110 LAIVSYLA
-118 TFLPFFDGLP
+118 TFFPFFSGIA
-128 GKLLGIAIILIIT
+128 GKLLGIAIILLIT

-152 KFQVIITAVKI
+152 LFQVIITAIKI
-163 VPFLIVI
+163 IPFLIVI
-170 GLGLMYM
+170 VLGIMYM
-177 NPGNFSYTPP
+177 NPENFAYTPAP
-187 AGGSVNTSLIGGVSA
+187 DAQKSSLIGGVSA

-224 KVLPRALISSILIV
+224 KILPRALISSVFIV
-238 MGLYTLLAVCVI
+238 LALYTLLAVCVI
-250 GLMPFESLLAS
+250 GLMPFEELINS
-261 NAALSDAVKFIP
+261 NAAVSEAVKYIP
-273 GFSDIASSFVAVTAI
+273 GLSDIASSFVAITAI

-320 KVHPKYETPSFS
+320 RVHPKYETPSFS

-341 ILVMFSNL
+341 ILVCFSNL
-349 TALLGYFTLIQLL
+349 TVLLGYFTLIQLV

-371 YKCRKRGDYKP
+371 YKCRKRDDYNP
-382 VYRMPMWRVTTVL
+382 IYRMPMWRLTTVL
-395 AILGAAWLAWG
+395 AILGASWLAWG

-413 EGMIAALIVIA
+413 QGVIAALIVIV

-434 KKYGGRK
+434 RKYGSK
-441 SEDAAVWQIE
+441 KNNDSDIVA
-451 AEKIRPAD
+451 